1 MRNRRPE
8 SARPARATRAAA
20 CAAWLAAALA
30 AGCGNT
36 DVTLYG
42 TPDETPQ
49 SIVLSAVAGKDGT
62 SATLTWTSPNA
73 NWSYRVDRG
82 GKAVATTDATTWV
95 DTGLATNA
103 RTCWK
108 VYGLSGFGW
117 QGRSN
122 EVCIGTDG
130 GTKDWRVESQAASA
144 RWPAIASDAS
154 GGVHLCFTA
163 ANGVGVSYRRVGASA
178 TELIDAAGASQCSV
192 AVDAQGVVHVAF
204 GSRAGV
210 RHARREGGSWT
221 VVTVD
226 AAGAVAGTR
235 TEGPALALAATG
247 PRIAYRT
254 ATAIS
259 VARRTDA
266 GWTIESNVLQGRLGP
281 RSLVV
286 DAAAK
291 DRIVALDASGASLA
305 VWRRDPA
312 AWIRETTF
320 SLAPTNGE
328 GAPIA
333 TPGTDGFG
341 VTAWWQRD
349 PPATAGAAN
358 VRWLEQD
365 ATGWTAQ
372 TVATLDRVG
381 SRIAVSVVGGTRRV
395 VAIDADGTLRLWTRA
410 ASAGTWTE
418 ETLSAQGGAAAMVDL
433 VVAADGQLRIAF
445 DRTATGEVVLASRAP

>member
-1 MRNRRPE
+1 
-8 SARPARATRAAA
+8 
-20 CAAWLAAALA
+20 LVAAALA
-30 AGCGNT
+30 AGCGNE
-36 DVTLYG
+36 DITLYG

-49 SIVLSAVAGKDGT
+49 TIALSAAAGADGT

-82 GKAVATTDATTWV
+82 GKAVATIGGTSWV
-95 DTGLATNA
+95 DTGLAANA

-117 QGRSN
+117 QARSN
-122 EVCIGTDG
+122 EACLGTDSG
-130 GTKDWRVESQAASA
+130 GTKDWRVETQATGA

-163 ANGVGVSYRRVGASA
+163 TGGLGVSYLRVGASGP
-178 TELIDAAGASQCSV
+178 ELIDAAGASQCSL

-210 RHARREGGSWT
+210 RHARREAGAWT

-226 AAGAVAGTR
+226 PAGAVGGTR
-235 TEGPALALAATG
+235 TEGPALALAASG

-254 ATAIS
+254 TAAIAL
-259 VARRTDA
+259 ARRTDA
-266 GWTIESNVLQGRLGP
+266 GWSIESTGLPGRLGP
-281 RSLVV
+281 RSLAV

-291 DRIVALDASGASLA
+291 DRLATLDASGAALA
-305 VWRRDPA
+305 VWRRDA
-312 AWIRETTF
+312 AGWVRETTF
-320 SLAPTNGE
+320 ALAPANGE

-333 TPGTDGFG
+333 TPGTDAFG

-349 PPATAGAAN
+349 PPATAGAAT

-372 TVATLDRVG
+372 TVATLDRAG
-381 SRIAVSVVGGTRRV
+381 SRVALSVVGGTRRV
-395 VAIDADGTLRLWTRA
+395 LAIDADGTLRLWTRPPSVA
-410 ASAGTWTE
+410 TWTE
-418 ETLSAQGGAAAMVDL
+418 ETLSAQAGAAAMVDL

-445 DRTATGEVVLASRAP
+445 DRSATGEVVLASRAP